1 MKFPIAIILLSL
13 LVALF
18 YKTPTFL
25 LNLVD
30 NSLGKIALLVL
41 IVVVMKKVG
50 TTEGLLLSLIFVLL
64 LHNSRE
70 GFSIKFDSGN
80 VVEGLPES
88 NQKKEDEDNE
98 EDNEEEEDEEEEIET
113 DKKKEGLCTDC
124 AVKNSKKYRK
134 KEGFVNRKRQRLGL
148 HKLEDVNAV
157 EKGIS
162 FRNITDVD
170 RKLKLSAEQAKVSST
185 ME

>member
-13 LVALF
+13 LVVLF

-88 NQKKEDEDNE
+88 NQKKEDEDDE
-98 EDNEEEEDEEEEIET
+98 EEEEEDEEEEIET

-134 KEGFVNRKRQRLGL
+134 QEGFVNRKRQRLGL

-170 RKLKLSAEQAKVSST
+170 RELKLNAEQAKMSST

>member
-1 MKFPIAIILLSL
+1 
-13 LVALF
+13 
-18 YKTPTFL
+18 
-25 LNLVD
+25 
-30 NSLGKIALLVL
+30 
-41 IVVVMKKVG
+41 MKKVG

-70 GFSIKFDSGN
+70 GFSIKFDSGSQ
-80 VVEGLPES
+80 VVEGAKG
-88 NQKKEDEDNE
+88 NKKDKDDDEE
-98 EDNEEEEDEEEEIET
+98 EDEEDEEEEEDDDDDDD
-113 DKKKEGLCTDC
+113 DKK
-124 AVKNSKKYRK
+124 SKKAK

-148 HKLEDVNAV
+148 HALEDVNTV

-170 RKLKLSAEQAKVSST
+170 RELKLNAEQAKLSAT

>member
-13 LVALF
+13 LVVLF

-25 LNLVD
+25 LNLID
-30 NSLGKIALLVL
+30 NSLGKVALLVL

-50 TTEGLLLSLIFVLL
+50 ITEGLLLSLIFVLL

-70 GFSIKFDSGN
+70 GFSIKFDSGSG
-80 VVEGLPES
+80 VREGAKG
-88 NQKKEDEDNE
+88 NKK
-98 EDNEEEEDEEEEIET
+98 

-124 AVKNSKKYRK
+124 AKKKSKKYRN

-148 HKLEDVNAV
+148 HALDDVNSV
-157 EKGIS
+157 EPGIS
-162 FRNITDVD
+162 FRNVSDVD
-170 RKLKLSAEQAKVSST
+170 RDMKLSAEKAKMSAT